1 MPLKTSY
8 KKNKRNDST
17 MIKTFTRTT
26 LVILFICSVNFVA
39 KAQLGF
45 NYSRYDIG
53 TAVGFNTVFG
63 DAQTQ
68 KTTESVNFNISYNQ
82 TPYTNFVFEAQLGK
96 LTGGDSLHTTTGR
109 YFNNDFYAFVFR
121 GQLQFGEFIDYSRSP
136 FLNGIKNFYI
146 SAGLGYIYNRI
157 TQINRYSYLK
167 PGLYTPGL
175 NSSKT
180 PIIPIRIGY
189 ELKLFNK
196 YDQPSVRIDLGYE
209 FNYGLNDNIDGFV
222 AGTRNDAYGQFALG
236 VKFAIGGGVTSYRK
250 QITY

>member
-1 MPLKTSY
+1 
-8 KKNKRNDST
+8 

-53 TAVGFNTVFG
+53 AAVGFNTVFG

-82 TPYTNFVFEAQLGK
+82 TPYTNFVFEAQ
-96 LTGGDSLHTTTGR
+96 
-109 YFNNDFYAFVFR
+109 
-121 GQLQFGEFIDYSRSP
+121 
-136 FLNGIKNFYI
+136 
-146 SAGLGYIYNRI
+146 LGYIYNRI